1 MYEPGYFSTV
11 RLALPLLTVALAA
24 FVVNF
29 LGATGGHC
37 DDSGCS
43 GNFPE
48 WLYVGSGWLVL
59 LSVAALL
66 VVLAVGLVRRAR
78 SRTG

>member
-1 MYEPGYFSTV
+1 M
-11 RLALPLLTVALAA
+11 RLALTLVLTALAA

-43 GNFPE
+43 GDHTQHSIATVCFVVVVVVVVIII
-48 WLYVGSGWLVL
+48 VGGECDE
-59 LSVAALL
+59 
-66 VVLAVGLVRRAR
+66 
-78 SRTG
+78 